1 MEVLYKYVVVQIMI
15 SNKEALEQRNVILQK
30 KIFDMRWSILKCIDL
45 LEADKKQKAL
55 KILKK
60 VLYE

>member
-1 MEVLYKYVVVQIMI
+1 MVVSSKYVVVQIMT

-45 LEADKKQKAL
+45 LQADKPEKAL

>member
-1 MEVLYKYVVVQIMI
+1 MTP
-15 SNKEALEQRNVILQK
+15 NKEALEQRNIILQK

-45 LEADKKQKAL
+45 LQADKPEKAL